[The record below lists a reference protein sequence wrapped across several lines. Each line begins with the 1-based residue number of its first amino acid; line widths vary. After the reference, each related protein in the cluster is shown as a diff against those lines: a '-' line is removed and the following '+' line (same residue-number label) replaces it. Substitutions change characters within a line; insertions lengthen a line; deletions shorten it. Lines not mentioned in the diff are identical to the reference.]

1 MFKCERCGSRF
12 NAMHAAAIEHCPRCR
27 IRDGIE
33 APLSFSPLE
42 IPEGM
47 RSRPRVRRV
56 PSKAPLEPPRSL
68 PLASTADL
76 SDATERAR
84 EAAQSLEAEAT

>member
-42 IPEGM
+42 IPDSM
-47 RSRPRVRRV
+47 RSEPRVRRMPTRV
-56 PSKAPLEPPRSL
+56 SLDRPRSL
-68 PLASTADL
+68 PLASA
-76 SDATERAR
+76 AERAR
-84 EAAQSLEAEAT
+84 EAAQSLEADAS